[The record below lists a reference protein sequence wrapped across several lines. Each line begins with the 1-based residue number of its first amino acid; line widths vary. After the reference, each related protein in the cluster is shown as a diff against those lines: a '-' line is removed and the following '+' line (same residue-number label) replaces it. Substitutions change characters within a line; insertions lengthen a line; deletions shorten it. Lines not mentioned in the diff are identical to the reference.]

1 MSAELKTTDSRFV
14 SLNSSG
20 PVMILPHD
28 DTDGVFDSLSNQDF
42 KLLLSD
48 TSSDDPVPSTYELNS
63 LDCNYWDSPNI
74 SKFLVD
80 NNNNNSNSNLLIHF
94 NIQCLA
100 AKFDNLQTFLDSFNL
115 NNSDR
120 CIPAF
125 IALSETWLNDLNA
138 PTFKINNY
146 HPPLTKNRNDRTS
159 RGGVAIYVRED
170 INFVPR
176 PEFSI
181 FIPFVFESV
190 FITVKSINLTIGVI
204 YTSPQANPCDFI
216 EQYRN
221 VLNLLTQSNEKFIL
235 AGDFNVNLL
244 DYNSDSIVNE
254 FVKLNLS
261 NVLSL

>member
-1 MSAELKTTDSRFV
+1 MS
-14 SLNSSG
+14 
-20 PVMILPHD
+20 
-28 DTDGVFDSLSNQDF
+28 
-42 KLLLSD
+42 
-48 TSSDDPVPSTYELNS
+48 
-63 LDCNYWDSPNI
+63 
-74 SKFLVD
+74 
-80 NNNNNSNSNLLIHF
+80 
-94 NIQCLA
+94 

-190 FITVKSINLTIGVI
+190 F
-204 YTSPQANPCDFI
+204 
-216 EQYRN
+216 RN
-221 VLNLLTQSNEKFIL
+221 H
-235 AGDFNVNLL
+235 
-244 DYNSDSIVNE
+244 SIVPKRQ
-254 FVKLNLS
+254 VKDKHWTCCIYFFF
-261 NVLSL
+261 